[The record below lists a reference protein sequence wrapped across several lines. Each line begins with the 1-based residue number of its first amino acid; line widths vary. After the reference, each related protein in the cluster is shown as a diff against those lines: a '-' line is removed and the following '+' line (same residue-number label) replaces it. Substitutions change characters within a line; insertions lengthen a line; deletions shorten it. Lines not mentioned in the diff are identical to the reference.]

1 MDTDRGWTR
10 REALHGAGAVLLAV
24 AWRPAR
30 ADAAE
35 LEAAIRQWSGG
46 TPVREGRV
54 HFDVAPL
61 VDNGNT
67 VPVSVEV
74 DSPMSTADHVSA
86 IALFNESNPLRDIAR
101 FRLGPR
107 CGRARVG
114 TRIRLAT
121 SQKLVAVARLSD
133 GSCWSHTVEV
143 VVTLASCIE

>member
-46 TPVREGRV
+46 APVREGRV

-133 GSCWSHTVEV
+133 GSGWSHTVEV

>member
-1 MDTDRGWTR
+1 MGNDDGWTR

-54 HFDVAPL
+54 HFEVAPL

-74 DSPMSTADHVSA
+74 DSPMSTTDHVSA